1 MSSLPRELSDS
12 LDDSIRN
19 SPNNSTL
26 EPMDFDDDSGELTEV
41 SGMSE
46 EEEREL
52 SKKVASDILAG
63 FDKHYRLFRYCAQQ
77 AKKLFEDGDWHLIQQ
92 LARDRID
99 FYDERVKEA
108 VDLLRRNY
116 GAPLMAESIWQKVKT
131 RFVTYLV
138 DHKQPELAETF
149 FNSVITKILH
159 RDYYHNR
166 FLFVRPAV
174 STEYVESDPPS
185 YRCYYPANPESGGLR
200 KTLKRMISDFGL
212 NAEFVDLNRDIRYM
226 AFAARQVIPRPI
238 KIDQDC
244 QIQVLGS
251 LFFRNKGAYIIG
263 KFMNGNLPLPFAI
276 PILRDS
282 NGRLYIDTMLFNV
295 QQIATLF
302 SFTRA
307 YFLVDMETPGAY
319 VQFLRTL
326 LPNKPKAEMYT
337 MLGLHKQ
344 GKTLFYRDFLHH
356 LKHSHDNFIV
366 APGIKGLVMAV
377 FTLPSYP
384 YVFKLI
390 KDKIAPSKEID
401 CAGVMKKYQ
410 LVKEH
415 DRVGRMADTWEYSHV
430 SLPRNRFC
438 QELIDH
444 LVDTCESSLT
454 FEGDMITIK
463 HVYIERRMTPLNI
476 YLHTGTDA
484 EVEHGII
491 EYGNAIKQLAA
502 ANIFPGDMLFKN
514 FGVTRLGRVVFYDYD
529 EIEYMTDCNFRKIP
543 EAPNP
548 EAEMSHEPW
557 YRVEPKDVFPEEF
570 GQFLLGDRRVRK
582 AFLAKHRDLLE
593 YEFWQ
598 ERKVRIQQGHIEDIF
613 PYSEAVRFTNRFK
626 RARA

>member
-1 MSSLPRELSDS
+1 MKGESTPPNA
-12 LDDSIRN
+12 LDDDLRALSQTSN
-19 SPNNSTL
+19 LTDK
-26 EPMDFDDDSGELTEV
+26 EEMELA
-41 SGMSE
+41 
-46 EEEREL
+46 RA
-52 SKKVASDILAG
+52 VALDMLAG

-77 AKKLFEDGDWHLIQQ
+77 AKPLFEAGAWHLIQR

-99 FYDERVKEA
+99 FYDERVGEA
-108 VDLLRRNY
+108 VDTLRRLY
-116 GAPLMAESIWQKVKT
+116 GQRLMSESVWSKVKT
-131 RFVTYLV
+131 CFVTYLV

-159 RDYYHNR
+159 RNYFHNR

-174 STEYVESDPPS
+174 STEYVQSEPPS
-185 YRCYYPANPESGGLR
+185 YRSYYPANPRSGGLF
-200 KTLKRMISDFGL
+200 KTLYELVLDFKL
-212 NAEFVDLNRDIRYM
+212 NAKFVDLKRDLRYVVS
-226 AFAARQVIPRPI
+226 AVRQAIPRPI

-244 QIQVLGS
+244 QIQVLSS

-263 KFMNGNLPLPFAI
+263 KFMNGNMPLPLSVPV
-276 PILRDS
+276 LRDAE
-282 NGRLYIDTMLFNV
+282 GRLYLDTVLFNM

-307 YFLVDMETPGAY
+307 YFLVDMETPGAF

-337 MLGLHKQ
+337 MLGLQKQ

-356 LKHSHDNFIV
+356 LRHSHDEFIV

-401 CAGVMKKYQ
+401 RQGVIRKYQ

-430 SLPRNRFC
+430 GLPLARFSE
-438 QELIDH
+438 ELLAH
-444 LVDTCESSLT
+444 LKDTCASSLE
-454 FEGDMITIK
+454 FEDDLVVIK
-463 HVYIERRMTPLNI
+463 HLYIERRMTPLNL
-476 YLHTGTDA
+476 YLQHGTEL
-484 EVEHGII
+484 EVEHGIT

-529 EIEYMTDCNFRKIP
+529 EIEYMSDCNFRTIP
-543 EAPNP
+543 SPPNP
-548 EAEMSHEPW
+548 EAEMSAEPW
-557 YRVEPKDVFPEEF
+557 YPIGPTDVFPEEF
-570 GQFLLGDRRVRK
+570 GHFLLGDRRVRK
-582 AFLAKHRDLLE
+582 VFLAKHADLLQHA
-593 YEFWQ
+593 FWQ
-598 ERKVRIQQGHIEDIF
+598 HCKERIAQGHIEDIY
-613 PYSEAVRFTNRFK
+613 PYPEAMRFSKRF
-626 RARA
+626 ASD

>member
-1 MSSLPRELSDS
+1 MSSVPLDLKTLEEDFGELSETS
-12 LDDSIRN
+12 HL
-19 SPNNSTL
+19 
-26 EPMDFDDDSGELTEV
+26 
-41 SGMSE
+41 SE

-77 AKKLFEDGDWHLIQQ
+77 TKKLFEEGDWHLIQQ

-116 GAPLMAESIWQKVKT
+116 GSLLMSESVWAKIKT

-149 FNSVITKILH
+149 FNSAVTKILH

-174 STEYVESDPPS
+174 STDYVESDPPS
-185 YRCYYPANPESGGLR
+185 YRSYYPSNPKSGGLR
-200 KTLKRMISDFGL
+200 KTLKRLIRDFSL
-212 NAEFVDLNRDIRYM
+212 NAEFVDLERDLRYVVH
-226 AFAARQVIPRPI
+226 AARQVMPRPI
-238 KIDQDC
+238 KVDPDC
-244 QIQVLGS
+244 QIQVLSS

-263 KFMNGNLPLPFAI
+263 KFINSNMPQPFAI

-282 NGRLYIDTMLFNV
+282 SGKLYIDTVLFNV

-356 LKHSHDNFIV
+356 LKHSHDEFIV

-401 CAGVMKKYQ
+401 RAGVMRKYQ

-415 DRVGRMADTWEYSHV
+415 DRVGPHGR
-430 SLPRNRFC
+430 
-438 QELIDH
+438 H
-444 LVDTCESSLT
+444 L
-454 FEGDMITIK
+454 
-463 HVYIERRMTPLNI
+463 
-476 YLHTGTDA
+476 
-484 EVEHGII
+484 GIQPC
-491 EYGNAIKQLAA
+491 GLA
-502 ANIFPGDMLFKN
+502 
-514 FGVTRLGRVVFYDYD
+514 
-529 EIEYMTDCNFRKIP
+529 
-543 EAPNP
+543 
-548 EAEMSHEPW
+548 
-557 YRVEPKDVFPEEF
+557 VEPVFT
-570 GQFLLGDRRVRK
+570 GID
-582 AFLAKHRDLLE
+582 
-593 YEFWQ
+593 
-598 ERKVRIQQGHIEDIF
+598 
-613 PYSEAVRFTNRFK
+613 
-626 RARA
+626 

>member
-1 MSSLPRELSDS
+1 MKRTS
-12 LDDSIRN
+12 LDLM
-19 SPNNSTL
+19 TL
-26 EPMDFDDDSGELTEV
+26 DEDMSELVET
-41 SGMSE
+41 SGMTE

-77 AKKLFEDGDWHLIQQ
+77 AKKLFEEGDWHLIQQ

-99 FYDERVKEA
+99 FYDERVREA
-108 VDLLRRNY
+108 VDVLRRHY
-116 GAPLMAESIWQKVKT
+116 GNKLSSESVWSKVKT
-131 RFVTYLV
+131 RYVTYLV

-149 FNSVITKILH
+149 FNSVITKMLH
-159 RDYYHNR
+159 RDYFHNR

-185 YRCYYPANPESGGLR
+185 YRSYYPANPKSGGLR
-200 KTLKRMISDFGL
+200 KTLRKLILDFNL
-212 NAEFVDLNRDIRYM
+212 KCEFVDLERDLRYIVH
-226 AFAARQVIPRPI
+226 AARQVIARPV
-238 KIDQDC
+238 KVDQDL
-244 QIQVLGS
+244 QIQVLSS

-263 KFMNGNLPLPFAI
+263 KLMNGNMPQPFTIPL
-276 PILRDS
+276 LRDS
-282 NGRLYIDTMLFNV
+282 NGRLYVDTVLFNV

-307 YFLVDMETPGAY
+307 YFLVDMETPGPY

-337 MLGLHKQ
+337 MLGLQKQ

-356 LKHSHDNFIV
+356 LKHSHDEFIV

-401 CAGVMKKYQ
+401 RQGVIRKYR

-415 DRVGRMADTWEYSHV
+415 DRVGRMADTWEYSFV
-430 SLPRNRFC
+430 GLPLNRFS
-438 QELIDH
+438 QELLDH
-444 LVDTCESSLT
+444 LKEECASSLE
-454 FEGDMITIK
+454 FEDGLVIIK
-463 HVYIERRMTPLNI
+463 HLYIERRMTPLNI
-476 YLHTGTDA
+476 YLQTGTEA
-484 EVEHGII
+484 EVEHGIT

-529 EIEYMTDCNFRKIP
+529 EIEYMTDCNFRRIP

-548 EAEMSHEPW
+548 EAEMSSEPW
-557 YRVEPKDVFPEEF
+557 YSIGPKDVFPEEF
-570 GQFLLGDRRVRK
+570 GHFLLGDRRVRA
-582 AFLAKHRDLLE
+582 AFLARHADLLE

-598 ERKVRIQQGHIEDIF
+598 NRKERITTGHIEDIF
-613 PYSEAVRFTNRFK
+613 PYSETVRFTNRFIK
-626 RARA
+626 KTAPAD

>member
-1 MSSLPRELSDS
+1 MTSFKSTIPSSEDDFCELSQ
-12 LDDSIRN
+12 N
-19 SPNNSTL
+19 SH
-26 EPMDFDDDSGELTEV
+26 LTED
-41 SGMSE
+41 
-46 EEEREL
+46 EEREL
-52 SKKVASDILAG
+52 SGKVALDILAG

-77 AKKLFEDGDWHLIQQ
+77 TKVLFEEGNWHLIQQ

-99 FYDERVKEA
+99 FYDERVREA
-108 VDLLRRNY
+108 VEILRRNY
-116 GAPLMAESIWQKVKT
+116 GLLLMSESVWAKIKT
-131 RFVTYLV
+131 RFVTCLV

-149 FNSVITKILH
+149 FNSAVTKILH

-174 STEYVESDPPS
+174 STDYVESDPPS
-185 YRCYYPANPESGGLR
+185 YRSYYPTNSKSGGLR
-200 KTLKRMISDFGL
+200 NTMRRLISDFSL
-212 NAEFVDLNRDIRYM
+212 KTEFADLERDLRYIL
-226 AFAARQVIPRPI
+226 FTTRQVIPRPI
-238 KIDQDC
+238 KLDPDC
-244 QIQVLGS
+244 QIQVLSS

-263 KFMNGNLPLPFAI
+263 KFINANMPQPFAI
-276 PILRDS
+276 PILRNS
-282 NGRLYIDTMLFNV
+282 SGKLYIDTILFHV

-337 MLGLHKQ
+337 MLGLQKQ

-356 LKHSHDNFIV
+356 LKHSHDEFII
-366 APGIKGLVMAV
+366 APGIRGLVMAV

-390 KDKIAPSKEID
+390 KDKISPSKEID
-401 CAGVMKKYQ
+401 AAGVMRKYQ
-410 LVKEH
+410 MVKEH

-430 SLPRNRFC
+430 GLPLKRFSN
-438 QELIDH
+438 ELIEH
-444 LVDTCESSLT
+444 LKDTCESSLI
-454 FEGDMITIK
+454 FEDDTVVIK

-476 YLHTGTDA
+476 FLQQGSDS
-484 EVEHGII
+484 EVEHGIN

-529 EIEYMTDCNFRKIP
+529 EIEYMTACNFRRIP

-548 EAEMSHEPW
+548 EAEMSFEPW
-557 YRVEPKDVFPEEF
+557 YSVGPKDVFPEEF
-570 GQFLLGDRRVRK
+570 GHFLLGDQRVRK
-582 AFLAKHRDLLE
+582 AFLANHKDLLGYE
-593 YEFWQ
+593 YWQ
-598 ERKVRIQQGHIEDIF
+598 KRKDRISEGYIEDIF
-613 PYSEAVRFTNRFK
+613 PYSETVRFSNKFTK
-626 RARA
+626 QVK

>member
-1 MSSLPRELSDS
+1 MSSLPFDIKTLDDEATGELS
-12 LDDSIRN
+12 
-19 SPNNSTL
+19 
-26 EPMDFDDDSGELTEV
+26 EHSGL
-41 SGMSE
+41 SE
-46 EEEREL
+46 EAEREL
-52 SKKVASDILAG
+52 SKKVAADILAG

-77 AKKLFEDGDWHLIQQ
+77 AKKLFEEGDWHLIQR

-108 VDLLRRNY
+108 VDQIRRNY
-116 GAPLMAESIWQKVKT
+116 GPLLQSESVWQKIKT

-149 FNSVITKILH
+149 FNSAVTKILH
-159 RDYYHNR
+159 RDYFHNR

-174 STEYVESDPPS
+174 STEYVESNPPS
-185 YRCYYPANPESGGLR
+185 YRSYYPANPLYGGIRQSLR
-200 KTLKRMISDFGL
+200 KLIQDFDLK
-212 NAEFVDLNRDIRYM
+212 APFVDLERDLRYVVH
-226 AFAARQVIPRPI
+226 ATRQVMPRPI
-238 KIDQDC
+238 KIDPDC
-244 QIQVLGS
+244 QIQVMSS

-263 KFMNGNLPLPFAI
+263 KFINANMPQPFAI

-282 NGRLYIDTMLFNV
+282 SGRLYLDTVLFNV

-337 MLGLHKQ
+337 MLGLQKQ

-356 LKHSHDNFIV
+356 LKHSHDEFIV

-401 CAGVMKKYQ
+401 RDGVMQKYQ
-410 LVKEH
+410 LVKWH

-430 SLPRNRFC
+430 GLPLDRFST
-438 QELIDH
+438 ELLDH
-444 LVDTCESSLT
+444 LKDTCESSLSI
-454 FEGDMITIK
+454 EDDMVVIK
-463 HVYIERRMTPLNI
+463 HLYIERRMTPLNI
-476 YLHTGTDA
+476 YLQQGTDA
-484 EVEHGII
+484 EVEHGIT

-529 EIEYMTDCNFRKIP
+529 EIEYMSDCNFRRIP

-548 EAEMSHEPW
+548 EAEMSSEPW
-557 YRVEPKDVFPEEF
+557 YTVGPKDVFPEEF
-570 GQFLLGDRRVRK
+570 GQFLLGDRRVRR
-582 AFLAKHRDLLE
+582 AFLDKHADLLT

-598 ERKVRIQQGHIEDIF
+598 ARKERVADGHIEDIF
-613 PYSEAVRFTNRFK
+613 PYAEAIRFTNRFRK
-626 RARA
+626 RNVALPSQ

>member
-1 MSSLPRELSDS
+1 MFDADELIEQDSAGPLLVSSTQ
-12 LDDSIRN
+12 DDTNVQR
-19 SPNNSTL
+19 
-26 EPMDFDDDSGELTEV
+26 LT
-41 SGMSE
+41 E

-52 SKKVASDILAG
+52 SKKIASTILAG

-77 AKKLFEDGDWHLIQQ
+77 AKELFQIGEWHGIQR
-92 LARDRID
+92 LASERIA
-99 FYDERVKEA
+99 FYDERVNEA
-108 VDLLRRNY
+108 VEELHNNF
-116 GAPLMAESIWQKVKT
+116 GADTLPDSLWQRVKT

-149 FNSVITKILH
+149 FNSVTTKILH
-159 RDYYHNR
+159 RDYFHNS

-185 YRCYYPANPESGGLR
+185 YRSYYPLSDGLR
-200 KTLKRMISDFGL
+200 KTLRQAIADFKL
-212 NAEFVDLNRDIRYM
+212 TSPFVDLERDIRHIILH
-226 AFAARQVIPRPI
+226 ARKVFPRPI
-238 KIDQDC
+238 KIDPDC
-244 QIQVLGS
+244 QIQILSS
-251 LFFRNKGAYIIG
+251 LFLRNKGAYIIG
-263 KFMNGNLPLPFAI
+263 KFVNGNMPMAFAI

-282 NGRLYIDTMLFNV
+282 EGRLYIDTVLFNA

-307 YFLVDMETPGAY
+307 YFMVDMEVPGAY

-337 MLGLHKQ
+337 MLGLQKQ

-356 LKHSHDNFIV
+356 LRHSHDKFII

-390 KDKIAPSKEID
+390 KDKIGQPKEID
-401 CAGVMKKYQ
+401 RDGVIKKYQ
-410 LVKEH
+410 LVKQH

-430 SLPRNRFC
+430 ALPKARFS
-438 QELIDH
+438 QELLDE
-444 LVDTCESSLT
+444 LSNLCESSVEE
-454 FEGDMITIK
+454 EGDTIVFK
-463 HVYIERRMTPLNI
+463 LLYIERRMTPLNM

-529 EIEYMTDCNFRKIP
+529 EIEYMTDCNFREIP

-548 EAEMSHEPW
+548 EAEMSAEPW
-557 YRVEPKDVFPEEF
+557 YSVGPKDVFPEEF
-570 GQFLLGDRRVRK
+570 GRFLLTDRRIRAV
-582 AFLAKHRDLLE
+582 FLKHHADLLE
-593 YEFWQ
+593 YSFWQ
-598 ERKVRIQQGHIEDIF
+598 ARKQRIINGHIEDIF
-613 PYSEAVRFTNRFK
+613 PYPESIRFTKKFRQLK
-626 RARA
+626 GVA

>member
-1 MSSLPRELSDS
+1 MSSLPLDLKTLEEDFGELSETS
-12 LDDSIRN
+12 HL
-19 SPNNSTL
+19 
-26 EPMDFDDDSGELTEV
+26 
-41 SGMSE
+41 SE
-46 EEEREL
+46 DEEREL

-77 AKKLFEDGDWHLIQQ
+77 TKKLFEEGDWHLIQQ

-116 GAPLMAESIWQKVKT
+116 GSLLMSESVWAKIKT

-149 FNSVITKILH
+149 FNSAVTKILH

-174 STEYVESDPPS
+174 STDYVESDPPS
-185 YRCYYPANPESGGLR
+185 YRSYYPANPKSGGLR
-200 KTLKRMISDFGL
+200 KTLKRLVRDFSL
-212 NAEFVDLNRDIRYM
+212 NADFVDLERDLRYVVH
-226 AFAARQVIPRPI
+226 AARQVMPRPI
-238 KIDQDC
+238 KVDPDC
-244 QIQVLGS
+244 QIQVLSS

-263 KFMNGNLPLPFAI
+263 KFINANMPQPFAI

-282 NGRLYIDTMLFNV
+282 AGKLYIDTVLFNV

-356 LKHSHDNFIV
+356 LKHSHDEFIV

-401 CAGVMKKYQ
+401 RAGVMRKYQ

-430 SLPRNRFC
+430 GLPLNRFS

-444 LVDTCESSLT
+444 LKDTCESSLT
-454 FEGDMITIK
+454 FEDDTVVIK

-476 YLHTGTDA
+476 YLQQGTDSD
-484 EVEHGII
+484 VEHGIA

-529 EIEYMTDCNFRKIP
+529 EIEYMTDSNFRRIP

-548 EAEMSHEPW
+548 EAEMSAEPW
-557 YRVEPKDVFPEEF
+557 YTVGPKDVFPEEF
-570 GQFLLGDRRVRK
+570 GHFLLGDRRVRK
-582 AFLAKHRDLLE
+582 AFLSKHRDLLE

-598 ERKVRIQQGHIEDIF
+598 ERKDRITQGHIEDIF
-613 PYSEAVRFTNRFK
+613 PYSEAVRFTNRFIK
-626 RARA
+626 KQ